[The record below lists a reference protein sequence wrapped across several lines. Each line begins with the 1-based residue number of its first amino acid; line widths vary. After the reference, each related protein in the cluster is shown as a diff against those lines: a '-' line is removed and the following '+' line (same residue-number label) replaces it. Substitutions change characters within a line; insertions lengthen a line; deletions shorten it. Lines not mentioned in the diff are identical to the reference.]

1 VSAAD
6 PPTLAAIVAGLLGD
20 DLPIRF
26 EFYDGSAIG
35 PLGAPATVVVRRP
48 EALARILYA
57 PGELGVARAY
67 VAGDLAVDGDL
78 REVLALRERMPVPR
92 FTAADRLA
100 LVRALGRERLRPL
113 PPPPEEVR
121 LRGRLHSWG
130 READAISH
138 HYDVSNEFYELL
150 LGPSM
155 TYTCALWSEPGIDLA
170 RAQWLKYE
178 LVCRKLDLRPGMHL
192 LDCGSGWGGMALHAA
207 REHGVTVTAV
217 TLSELQVEWARKAVA
232 EAGLADR
239 VDIRYQDYRAVDD
252 GPYDAISSIGM
263 FEHVGSDLAR
273 YPATMFGLLR
283 PGGRF
288 VHHAVSRPPFRRRR
302 LARPTFLDRYVFPD
316 ADLHEIGTIVSAIQA
331 AGFEARHM
339 ESLRDHYPP
348 TISAWLDNLEGRW
361 DEAVSLIGEGR
372 ARVWQLY
379 LAAAQL
385 GLTDNRVQIHQVVA
399 VRPDHGRSGF
409 SRQPGDWVTVQPA
422 GETA

>member
-1 VSAAD
+1 M
-6 PPTLAAIVAGLLGD
+6 TLAAVVARLLGD
-20 DLPIRF
+20 DVPIRF
-26 EFYDGSAIG
+26 EFYDGSALG
-35 PLGAPATVVVRRP
+35 PADATARVVVERP

-67 VAGDLAVDGDL
+67 VAGDLTVEGDL
-78 REVLALRERMPVPR
+78 REVLTLRERMPVPR

-100 LVRALGRERLRPL
+100 ILRALGREHLRPVA
-113 PPPPEEVR
+113 PPPEEVR

-150 LGPSM
+150 LGPAM
-155 TYTCALWSEPGIDLA
+155 TYTCALWSEPGIDLV
-170 RAQWLKYE
+170 RAQWLKHE

-192 LDCGSGWGGMALHAA
+192 LDCGSGWGTMAIHAA
-207 REHGVTVTAV
+207 REHGVVVTAV
-217 TLSELQVEWARKAVA
+217 TLSEQQVDWSRKAVA

-239 VDIRYQDYRAVDD
+239 VEVRYQDYRAVDD

-263 FEHVGSDLAR
+263 FEHVGSDLDA
-273 YPATMFGLLR
+273 YPATMFRLLR

-316 ADLHEIGTIVSAIQA
+316 ADLHEIGTIVSAIQG

-348 TISAWLDNLEGRW
+348 TIAAWLANLDARW
-361 DEAVSLIGEGR
+361 DEAVSLVGAGR
-372 ARVWQLY
+372 ARVWRLY
-379 LAAAQL
+379 LAAAEL
-385 GLTDNRVQIHQVVA
+385 GMADNRIQIHQVVS
-399 VRPDHGRSGF
+399 VKPDHGRSGF
-409 SRQPGDWVTVQPA
+409 SPVPGDWEAVP
-422 GETA
+422 G